1 MAAHSRQAKSIG
13 VPLLE
18 CGFTAFEL
26 LIAVAVSAIL
36 AAVAAPS
43 LRDFANE
50 SRLRSVSAQL
60 LADVNFARLEAIKRN
75 ARVLVCAKAAGSNT
89 CAATN
94 NWQNGWIVCYD
105 ADSNDACDA
114 TSASDP
120 NPMKV
125 GGALASNVLLTAN
138 SNFIRFNPVGS
149 ANGSAV
155 LTLKGS
161 WSGTSTRTSTVAATG
176 YVTTAKN

>member
-1 MAAHSRQAKSIG
+1 MAARCLQRASTG
-13 VPLLE
+13 VSLLE
-18 CGFTAFEL
+18 RGFTAFEL

-43 LRDFANE
+43 LRDFGNE
-50 SRLRSVSAQL
+50 TRLRSVSAQL
-60 LADVNFARLEAIKRN
+60 LADLNFARLEAIKRN

-89 CAATN
+89 CAAAN

-114 TSASDP
+114 TSTSDP

-125 GGALASNVLLTAN
+125 TGALASTVLLTAS

-149 ANGSAV
+149 ANGATA

-161 WSGTSTRTSTVAATG
+161 WTGTSTRTASIAATG
-176 YVTTAKN
+176 YITTAKN